1 MRKHY
6 IFLEVFIMSEH
17 EKNLRQVL
25 GLIKS
30 SVRKMNHLWEGAT
43 GSDHTWLCDAYG
55 DAIKAWELLEKEVFR
70 LEEIQIQEP
79 WIVNLYTCEE
89 ES

>member
-1 MRKHY
+1 MN
-6 IFLEVFIMSEH
+6 EH

-43 GSDHTWLCDAYG
+43 GSDHAWLCDAYG
-55 DAIKAWELLEKEVFR
+55 DATKAWELLEKEVFR
-70 LEEIQIQEP
+70 LEEIPEP
-79 WIVNLYTCEE
+79 WIVNLYKDEDLVE
-89 ES
+89 